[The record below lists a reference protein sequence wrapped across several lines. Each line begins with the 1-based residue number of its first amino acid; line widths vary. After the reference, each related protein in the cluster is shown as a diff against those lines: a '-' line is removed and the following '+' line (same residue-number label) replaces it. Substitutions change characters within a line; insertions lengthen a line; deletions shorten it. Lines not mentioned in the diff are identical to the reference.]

1 MYLRVQATSTK
12 DIMTAS
18 TNSLVRFWSFLDLSF
33 KFLTLLF
40 SGIILCFGGGVLLST
55 IFVHMLPEVSFGFG
69 TLEWKMVSE
78 WLDEMAMF
86 SNGSQPL
93 AKNPTSGLG
102 LSDFFLFY
110 IPNVWKKVG
119 ASLERASTLGA
130 LPRHPDYPLPQLLL
144 LLGTCHIICLIFFA
158 WYLWFFWL
166 FWFQHLVCK
175 MKYIFR

>member
-1 MYLRVQATSTK
+1 MRSGNIYKGYNDGINKLIGRFLKHLRLELQ
-12 DIMTAS
+12 
-18 TNSLVRFWSFLDLSF
+18 
-33 KFLTLLF
+33 FLTVLF

-69 TLEWKMVSE
+69 PLDWKMVSE

-86 SNGSQPL
+86 CNGSQPL
-93 AKNPTSGLG
+93 AKNPSSGLG

-130 LPRHPDYPLPQLLL
+130 LPQHPDYPLPQLLL
-144 LLGTCHIICLIFFA
+144 LLGTCHIICLVFFA
-158 WYLWFFWL
+158 WYLWFVWL